1 MSDLAEELLQTA
13 RQMNV
18 TGLNQGSAG
27 NVSVRS
33 GDGYLITPTGMLY
46 EKCAPSDMV
55 QMDLTGNPSGIRK
68 PSSEWRFHQDLYLDR
83 PDAEAIVHV
92 HSTFAT
98 TVACLGKDVPPFHYM
113 IAVAGGKT
121 IRCTPYHTFGTQ
133 ELSDVVVEAMQD
145 RKACLLGNHGMLA
158 LGDTLESALNMAL
171 EVEKL
176 CEIYWRTLQVG
187 GGRMISDTEMD
198 RILEKFKGYGQ
209 FSEDMKS

>member
-55 QMDLTGNPSGIRK
+55 QMDLAGNPSGIRK

-209 FSEDMKS
+209 FSKEEK